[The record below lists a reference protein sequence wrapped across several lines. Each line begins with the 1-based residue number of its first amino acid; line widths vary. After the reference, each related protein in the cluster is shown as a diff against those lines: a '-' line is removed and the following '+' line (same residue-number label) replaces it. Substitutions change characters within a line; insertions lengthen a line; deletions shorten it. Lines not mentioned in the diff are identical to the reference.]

1 MKRRQTFF
9 SQFCSVFTHEPEGEI
24 PQLEPR
30 IGERLER
37 LVITHEWVLKALMK
51 TNITKSC
58 GPDELH
64 PRMLK
69 ELAVELAAPMTKL
82 FNQSLFLGEVPE
94 EWKMAANYRPVS
106 LTSISCKIM
115 EAAVRETILTHLKRN
130 SLLSTRQF
138 GFLGGRS
145 TILQLLTFIDK
156 CVDAISRGNITD
168 VVYLNFQKAFDTV
181 PHKRLMVKL
190 QAYGIS
196 GVILNWINAFLDGR
210 TQRVIVNGIASRKE
224 AVLSGV
230 PQGSVLGPL
239 LFVLYINDTLVSHC
253 MMFADDTK
261 SFREITDVADMNM
274 LQNDLHLMEKWSKT
288 WLLQFHPGK
297 CVVMSV
303 GIGWNIIQAYPYELL
318 STGLEHVL
326 EEKDLGIIID
336 SELTFEAHIEA
347 KLGTANQMLGL
358 IRRSLTCCTA
368 EIVIPLYKA
377 FVRQHL
383 EFGVAVWGGFIKRRQ
398 LHAIERVQMRV
409 TKIVESVR
417 GMPYE
422 ERLRKL
428 KLPTMTYRRARGLIM
443 MMEVWKHINSY
454 DTAVIPPTFQFTRS
468 ARYPLQLKRFN
479 SKFFYHLAPA
489 LWNDLPLAVRE
500 TECRNTF
507 KNRLDKH
514 WRGHPMRLDYK
525 APYDLGMRSPA
536 DQEEVIYEI
545 ASQA

>member
-1 MKRRQTFF
+1 MAPLLCNPDDPGTLRHSDEEKADILQ
-9 SQFCSVFTHEPEGEI
+9 SQFCSVFTREPEGEI

-30 IGERLER
+30 IWERLER

-64 PRMLK
+64 HRMLK
-69 ELAVELAAPMTKL
+69 ELAVELAAPLTQL

-94 EWKMAANYRPVS
+94 EWKMANVSPTFKKGSRKVAANYRPVS
-106 LTSISCKIM
+106 LISISCKIM

-138 GFLGGRS
+138 VFLGGRS
-145 TILQLLTFIDK
+145 TILQLLTFLDK
-156 CVDAISRGNITD
+156 CVDAISRGNVTD
-168 VVYLNFQKAFDTV
+168 VVYLDFQKAFDTV

-224 AVLSGV
+224 VVLSGV

-239 LFVLYINDTLVSHC
+239 LFVLYINDLPDTLVSHC

-261 SFREITDVADMNM
+261 SFRDITDVVDMNM

-297 CVVMSV
+297 CVVISV
-303 GIGWNIIQAYPYELL
+303 GIWWNIIQAYPYELL

-383 EFGVAVWGGFIKRRQ
+383 EFVVGWLYNTNIQ
-398 LHAIERVQMRV
+398 
-409 TKIVESVR
+409 
-417 GMPYE
+417 
-422 ERLRKL
+422 
-428 KLPTMTYRRARGLIM
+428 
-443 MMEVWKHINSY
+443 
-454 DTAVIPPTFQFTRS
+454 
-468 ARYPLQLKRFN
+468 PL
-479 SKFFYHLAPA
+479 
-489 LWNDLPLAVRE
+489 
-500 TECRNTF
+500 
-507 KNRLDKH
+507 
-514 WRGHPMRLDYK
+514 
-525 APYDLGMRSPA
+525 
-536 DQEEVIYEI
+536 
-545 ASQA
+545 